1 MSSQG
6 ADFFCQKVTA
16 QDLKVD
22 ENITINSDGKKT
34 VTFFSKDSTVTFQVA
49 SASGSVTAFRI
60 VGLPTA
66 LAGTPGDEVYSLS
79 VSAAAD
85 LVGKKVLCIA

>member
-1 MSSQG
+1 MSSVG
-6 ADFFCQKVTA
+6 GEFICQKVTA
-16 QDLKVD
+16 QNVKVD
-22 ENITINSDGKKT
+22 ETISINSDGKKT
-34 VTFFSKDSTVTFQVA
+34 VSFFSKDNTVTFQVA

-79 VSAAAD
+79 VAAASD

>member
-1 MSSQG
+1 MSSAG
-6 ADFFCQKVTA
+6 GDLYCQNLTT

-34 VTFFSKDSTVTFQVA
+34 VSFFSKDSTVTFQVA

-79 VSAAAD
+79 VAAASD